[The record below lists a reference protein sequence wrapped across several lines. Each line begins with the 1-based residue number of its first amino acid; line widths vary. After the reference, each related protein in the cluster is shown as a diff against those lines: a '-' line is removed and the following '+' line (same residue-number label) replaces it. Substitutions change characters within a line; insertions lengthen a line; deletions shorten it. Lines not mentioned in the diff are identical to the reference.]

1 MRVHKRELS
10 DTDLASMREL
20 LFADGPNE
28 WNYLTEESVD
38 HQIDLIRK
46 GNATAVIAENERI
59 LGFSVLIFGLA
70 CPKKLR
76 KYADLASIA
85 YINDVV
91 VSRELAGEGYG
102 TKLLLESLALAKSES
117 YDSVY
122 IERHEENLASAGM
135 MSKAGFGLVET
146 FHDPEKRFTGT
157 QNTTVMVKYL

>member
-1 MRVHKRELS
+1 MRVHTRQLT

-38 HQIDLIRK
+38 LQMDLIRQGK
-46 GNATAVIAENERI
+46 ARAVIAENGRI
-59 LGFSVLIFGLA
+59 LGFAVLIFGYG
-70 CPKKLR
+70 CPDKLK
-76 KYADLASIA
+76 KYADLSKIA

-91 VSRELAGEGYG
+91 VSRELAGKGYG
-102 TKLLLESLALAKSES
+102 TKLLAASLALAKSES

-135 MSKAGFGLVET
+135 MRKAGFELSET
-146 FHDPEKRFTGT
+146 YHDPKKRSTGT
-157 QNTTVMVKYL
+157 QNTSIMVKHL